1 MAETVWRKAN
11 DRLAGIGP
19 QALLRRHGRNE
30 KSAALEDI
38 ERFGGDVV
46 RAADT
51 VARCEH
57 SHDQLTDEVAQ
68 GVAWHLQHDWRR
80 GRLNEIETELADLGH
95 IDLRHIPLAERS
107 PGLGRDRS
115 RTAGRGLRPDRVPLA
130 RADASDVPAWWADR
144 LAEIAAPPL
153 PGKDAGLGIDL
164 GL

>member
-1 MAETVWRKAN
+1 
-11 DRLAGIGP
+11 
-19 QALLRRHGRNE
+19 
-30 KSAALEDI
+30 
-38 ERFGGDVV
+38 
-46 RAADT
+46 
-51 VARCEH
+51 VASCEH
-57 SHDQLTDEVAQ
+57 NHDRLTDEVAQ

-80 GRLNEIETELADLGH
+80 GRLNEIETELAELGH

-115 RTAGRGLRPDRVPLA
+115 RTAGQGLRPDRVPLA
-130 RADASDVPAWWADR
+130 RADASDVPTWWADR